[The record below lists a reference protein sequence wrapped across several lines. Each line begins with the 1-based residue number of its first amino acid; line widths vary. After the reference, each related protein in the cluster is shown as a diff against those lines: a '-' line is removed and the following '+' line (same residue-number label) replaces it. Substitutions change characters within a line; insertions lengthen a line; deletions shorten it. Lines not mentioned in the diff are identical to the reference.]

1 MSLRDQLQAIYETN
15 GYLTPE
21 LVVETARP
29 KTHPLHNR
37 VFDRAPKEAA
47 DAWYR
52 HRAHELIQSVKVE
65 YRKTDG
71 SFGRLR
77 AFHAVRGDD
86 APFVY
91 DPLDKIVANPISAQ
105 ILLRQ
110 MERDW
115 VDLKRRYESFAEFWA
130 LIQED
135 VA

>member
-1 MSLRDQLQAIYETN
+1 MSLREQLEEIYSSH

-29 KTHPLHNR
+29 KTHPLHDR
-37 VFDRAPKEAA
+37 VFDRVPKDAA
-47 DAWYR
+47 EAWYR

-65 YRKTDG
+65 YRKADG
-71 SFGRLR
+71 SLGKIR
-77 AFHAVRGDD
+77 AFHAVRGDE

-91 DPLDKIVANPISAQ
+91 DPLDKVIGDPISAQ
-105 ILLRQ
+105 VLLRQ

-115 VDLKRRYESFAEFWA
+115 SDMKHRYETFAEFWE
-130 LIQED
+130 LVRKD